1 MTAMSMSKP
10 DMARILTERG
20 YPSEVIEDVVQ
31 VTDAVTKKQ
40 YKEIK
45 AIIKEVGYNA
55 SYSVRLKYE

>member
-1 MTAMSMSKP
+1 MSKP

-31 VTDAVTKKQ
+31 VTEPVTKKQ